1 MDNEILESEQQ
12 VDKVVD
18 ETSEQPVIEKINLT
32 EIETLKNEDE
42 IFDFLNKAIDNE
54 KLQKLS
60 DEFLEENPEYKLPL
74 IPMYEFVRMIKKEA
88 TINEIAD
95 TYNISLFDLKRLFD
109 MHKENGDFE

>member
-1 MDNEILESEQQ
+1 MDDKILEPEQQ
-12 VDKVVD
+12 VDEVVN
-18 ETSEQPVIEKINLT
+18 ETNEQPVIEKINLT

-42 IFDFLNKAIDNE
+42 IFDFLDKAINNE

-95 TYNISLFDLKRLFD
+95 AYNISLFDLKRLFD

>member
-1 MDNEILESEQQ
+1 MSDNILETEQQ
-12 VDKVVD
+12 LDEVVD

-42 IFDFLNKAIDNE
+42 IFDILDKALNNE
-54 KLQKLS
+54 KMQKLS
-60 DEFLEENPEYKLPL
+60 EEYLEEHPEFKLPL

-95 TYNISLFDLKRLFD
+95 AYNISLFDLKRLFD
-109 MHKENGDFE
+109 IHKENGDFE